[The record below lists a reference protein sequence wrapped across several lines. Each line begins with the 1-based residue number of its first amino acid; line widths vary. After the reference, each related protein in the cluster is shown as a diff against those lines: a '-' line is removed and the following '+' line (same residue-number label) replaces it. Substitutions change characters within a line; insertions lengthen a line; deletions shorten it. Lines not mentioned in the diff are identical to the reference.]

1 MKVIV
6 KDEIVIPQFPS
17 LCLLVIRLGLIA
29 ALKDCANT
37 GGILSMP
44 RKFSITRSPPNL
56 FVGVSGTRN
65 SSKEP
70 IYHQRKTIQ
79 LNYTNQD

>member
-44 RKFSITRSPPNL
+44 RKFSIT
-56 FVGVSGTRN
+56 
-65 SSKEP
+65 
-70 IYHQRKTIQ
+70 
-79 LNYTNQD
+79 